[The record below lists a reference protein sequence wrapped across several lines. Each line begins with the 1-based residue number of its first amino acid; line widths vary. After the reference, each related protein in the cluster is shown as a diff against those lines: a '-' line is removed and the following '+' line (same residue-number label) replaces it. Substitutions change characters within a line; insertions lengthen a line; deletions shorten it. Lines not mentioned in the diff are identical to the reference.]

1 MCQRCYRA
9 LVSTVGQGVLARLGW
24 NVEPQ
29 TLQDDSECV
38 SSVYVQHTHNR
49 RPRLMGWCYNDQ
61 HVNCGTSERVKLFT
75 CLDNQHILEKVEWSL
90 KHWKM
95 LTTLLPLLEL
105 DRENRFNTEEHADG
119 DRSRLTS
126 TGFTMIKKTSV
137 ELLSGLYTTLV
148 SDLPMTFVA
157 TWYQSMNV
165 R

>member
-1 MCQRCYRA
+1 M
-9 LVSTVGQGVLARLGW
+9 
-24 NVEPQ
+24 
-29 TLQDDSECV
+29 
-38 SSVYVQHTHNR
+38 
-49 RPRLMGWCYNDQ
+49 
-61 HVNCGTSERVKLFT
+61 KLFT

-95 LTTLLPLLEL
+95 LTTLLPLLVL

-126 TGFTMIKKTSV
+126 TGLTMIKKTSV

-148 SDLPMTFVA
+148 SDLPMMFVA

-165 R
+165 GWIIMGWMV